1 MLSLINK
8 GDQFIGFTYIS
19 KIIFCFRSFFDQRP
33 KEEPDIIKQ
42 DSTEEY
48 HYLLSELGHGT
59 FNNGFQ
65 EVQDPHPKTEKTKKK
80 KT

>member
-1 MLSLINK
+1 M
-8 GDQFIGFTYIS
+8 
-19 KIIFCFRSFFDQRP
+19 IFCFRSFFDQRP
-33 KEEPDIIKQ
+33 NEEPDIIKQ

-48 HYLLSELGHGT
+48 HYLLSELGHT

-65 EVQDPHPKTEKTKKK
+65 EVQDPVPQDPHPKTEKTKKK